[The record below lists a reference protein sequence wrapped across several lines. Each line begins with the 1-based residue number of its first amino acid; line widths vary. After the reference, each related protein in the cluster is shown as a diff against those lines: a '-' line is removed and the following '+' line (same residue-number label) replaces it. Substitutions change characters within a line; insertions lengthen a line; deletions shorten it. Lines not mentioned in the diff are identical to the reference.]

1 VGQYYFFKKY
11 QKTIKSIENVLS
23 PLGLTAMSGLIN
35 LGTQV
40 YLNNNNNNNNNIV
53 IVNCNCDCDNNNNHN
68 NHNNNNNNNNKNM
81 LSWVK
86 QQCQTQDLRALGL
99 AGMSGPTNSGTQVY
113 LNNNNNNNNN
123 NN

>member
-1 VGQYYFFKKY
+1 MLCSGSISFFFKCK
-11 QKTIKSIENVLS
+11 KTIKSIENVLS
-23 PLGLTAMSGLIN
+23 PLGLTAMSGLTD

-40 YLNNNNNNNNNIV
+40 YLNNNNNNNNNNNIV

-68 NHNNNNNNNNKNM
+68 NHNNNNKNM

-123 NN
+123 